1 MVILLLLKAWPEPE
15 MYTSFN
21 VICPYIWIVFIP
33 KTKLSWLGTND
44 AADIPWAGGRA
55 DNVEKS

>member
-44 AADIPWAGGRA
+44 AAGLVGEQIM
-55 DNVEKS
+55 